1 MYATEFL
8 AEKLANDCLKPKPV
22 RLSLPVSSSKD
33 KVIKQVKIVDG
44 NIFLKMNNNQ
54 LIHFKKND
62 WMETKSFSDPRLV
75 IASKNCDIIDIKSTK
90 RTFYFLAKDGLLY
103 FTLEN

>member
-8 AEKLANDCLKPKPV
+8 AEKLANDCLKPKSV
-22 RLSLPVSSSKD
+22 RLPLPISSPKD
-33 KVIKQVKIVDG
+33 KIIKQVQIVDG
-44 NIFLKMNNNQ
+44 NIFLKMSNNQ

-75 IASKNCDIIDIKSTK
+75 IMSKNCDIVDIKSNK
-90 RTFYFLAKDGLLY
+90 RNLYFLAKDGSLY
-103 FTLEN
+103 FALEN